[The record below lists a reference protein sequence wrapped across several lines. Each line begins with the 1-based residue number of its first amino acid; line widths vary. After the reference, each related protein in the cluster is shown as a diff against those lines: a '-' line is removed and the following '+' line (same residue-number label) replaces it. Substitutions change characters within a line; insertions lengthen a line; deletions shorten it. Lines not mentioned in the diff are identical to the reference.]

1 MLALFTIFVFIEAL
15 SRDWRTV
22 ANPKIIMKI
31 TIKKKGSYIL
41 CLKDFAKGIMQS
53 LLSFFIMFTAPA
65 QAGSDPFEETVK
77 TLHAKGYTGK
87 NVRIGVID
95 DFDGEKSHGG
105 AVCALIKKVA
115 PDAQIVTHAVKKP
128 AKKTLK
134 KHQTINSISQR
145 VFEDAGDHEK
155 TLTIKARTPS
165 TLYVLEETSKKRHAI
180 DIMLS
185 LKGARTYLTCLSLE
199 RNESVTVKKVS
210 GWRELYQLNL
220 YDRSYYV
227 LFEDLK
233 KQDLV
238 VPMAPCMLEK
248 ITPGKTA
255 LTPLKTFI
263 DQGVKIVNLSLTRSW
278 HQESIDDFE
287 AFARA
292 GGVLIKAAGN
302 TPISLGVSDIP
313 LGYWESTFASD
324 VRELLQNTIAGK
336 LLDSPHTKSCLF
348 VGAVN
353 KTHTIE
359 SYSARAGLFKKQYV
373 TAPLEGKAEGT
384 SFAAPGV
391 TGLLALLQEAYPD
404 GVPSALLK
412 IIRKTSKPLSD
423 DPEGE
428 MGGKGVVQPLAAM
441 KEVERL
447 SLVALKNRENNNSEP
462 SV

>member
-1 MLALFTIFVFIEAL
+1 
-15 SRDWRTV
+15 
-22 ANPKIIMKI
+22 
-31 TIKKKGSYIL
+31 
-41 CLKDFAKGIMQS
+41 
-53 LLSFFIMFTAPA
+53 MFTAPA
-65 QAGSDPFEETVK
+65 QAGSDPFEEAVK
-77 TLHAKGYTGK
+77 TLHEKGYTGK

-128 AKKTLK
+128 AKKALK
-134 KHQTINSISQR
+134 KHQTIKSISQR

-155 TLTIKARTPS
+155 SLTIKARTPS
-165 TLYVLEETSKKRHAI
+165 TLYVLEETSRKRHAI

-185 LKGARTYLTCLSLE
+185 LKGPRTYLTCLSLE

-210 GWRELYQLNL
+210 GWRELYQLNR
-220 YDRSYYV
+220 YDRFYYV

-238 VPMAPCMLEK
+238 VPIAPCMLEK
-248 ITPGKTA
+248 STPGKTA
-255 LTPLKTFI
+255 LTPLKSFI
-263 DQGVKIVNLSLTRSW
+263 DQEVKIVNLSLTRSW

-287 AFARA
+287 TFART

-313 LGYWESTFASD
+313 LDYWESTFASD
-324 VRELLQNTIAGK
+324 VRELLQNTIAGR
-336 LLDSPHTKSCLF
+336 LLNSPHKKACLL

-353 KTHTIE
+353 KAHTIE

-373 TAPLEGKAEGT
+373 TAPLEGKEEGT
-384 SFAAPGV
+384 SFAAPRV
-391 TGLLALLQEAYPD
+391 AGLQALLQEAHGD
-404 GVPSALLK
+404 GAPSALLK